1 MGEYLS
7 YSFRHFAISPD
18 SRGVWAAQVRL
29 ELIWLGR
36 AMSHVYC
43 AMCQM
48 RTWAKNKDKRTKDMS
63 VDWGGMGGSGSRR
76 RVETVD
82 GAGFATNFD
91 MSFGLLLAIGVG
103 RLTIVGLRLSIQR
116 DTETMINTQARERSL
131 SVCVCVCADKNCG
144 STY

>member
-1 MGEYLS
+1 MQLS
-7 YSFRHFAISPD
+7 IVSANRKYIYRSISNKVENKNLENSFNKWGNIFCIHFAISPD

-63 VDWGGMGGSGSRR
+63 VDWDGGGG
-76 RVETVD
+76 EWK
-82 GAGFATNFD
+82 
-91 MSFGLLLAIGVG
+91 L
-103 RLTIVGLRLSIQR
+103 
-116 DTETMINTQARERSL
+116 
-131 SVCVCVCADKNCG
+131 
-144 STY
+144 